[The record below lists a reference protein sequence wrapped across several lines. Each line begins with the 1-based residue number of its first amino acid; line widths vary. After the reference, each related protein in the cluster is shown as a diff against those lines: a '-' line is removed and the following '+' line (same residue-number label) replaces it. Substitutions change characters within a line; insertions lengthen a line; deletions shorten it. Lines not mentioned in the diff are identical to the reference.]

1 MYDAELLLE
10 KLEQI
15 NEALARIER
24 RFASINSP
32 DDFLDSANGLDM
44 LDAISMM
51 LIAIGDNFK
60 NIDKKTEGNFIYH
73 KYPHIQW
80 SGVKGVRD
88 ILAHQYFN
96 IDAEEIF
103 HICSYDIQPLHK
115 AVREMIKEL
124 KDGDKT

>member
-24 RFASINSP
+24 RFECIGSP

-60 NIDKKTEGNFIYH
+60 IR
-73 KYPHIQW
+73 
-80 SGVKGVRD
+80 S
-88 ILAHQYFN
+88 
-96 IDAEEIF
+96 
-103 HICSYDIQPLHK
+103 
-115 AVREMIKEL
+115 
-124 KDGDKT
+124 

>member
-1 MYDAELLLE
+1 MYDAMLLLE

-15 NEALARIER
+15 DEALARIER
-24 RFASINSP
+24 RFAGIGSP

-51 LIAIGDNFK
+51 LIAIGENFK
-60 NIDKKTEGNFIYH
+60 KLDKETGGELITQ
-73 KYPHIQW
+73 KYPDIQW

-88 ILAHQYFN
+88 ILSHQYFN

-103 HICSYDIQPLHK
+103 HICSYDIQPLRK

-124 KDGDKT
+124 KNGHTS

>member
-15 NEALARIER
+15 DEALVRIER
-24 RFASINSP
+24 RFEGIGSP

-60 NIDKKTEGNFIYH
+60 NIDKKTEGNFIYQ

-103 HICSYDIQPLHK
+103 HICSYDIQPLRK

-124 KDGDKT
+124 KNGDTS